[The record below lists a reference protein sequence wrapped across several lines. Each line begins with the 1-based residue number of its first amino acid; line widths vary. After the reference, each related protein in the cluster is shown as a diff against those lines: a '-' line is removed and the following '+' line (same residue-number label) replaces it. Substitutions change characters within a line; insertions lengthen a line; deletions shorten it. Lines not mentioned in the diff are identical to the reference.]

1 MTRKE
6 LETSTNIL
14 TLPKLDAPPRPQ
26 DTDQFLAH
34 KETELEKQMNG
45 AWDSEDE
52 KEMNALAKDTLKR
65 QSAITDAEVKS
76 QLLKVTDAQAA
87 PATDKSALQLS
98 IQESNLEL
106 NDIQNQETPEKDLSL
121 ENPLP
126 NPLLKPLT
134 KTNQDNTHDIFDPF
148 QRITYRS
155 GNYFN

>member
-65 QSAITDAEVKS
+65 
-76 QLLKVTDAQAA
+76 
-87 PATDKSALQLS
+87 
-98 IQESNLEL
+98 
-106 NDIQNQETPEKDLSL
+106 
-121 ENPLP
+121 
-126 NPLLKPLT
+126 
-134 KTNQDNTHDIFDPF
+134 
-148 QRITYRS
+148 
-155 GNYFN
+155 